1 MIPKKNETLE
11 LEIIDLTH
19 EGLGVAKLD
28 RYPLFIENALPGEK
42 VEALVM
48 KVGKKYGFA
57 KVLKWL
63 EFSSDRN
70 EAIQGELL
78 RTGIADLGHLTYEK
92 QLEFKR
98 KQIQDLLKKN
108 SHLTDIKVAEVI
120 GMVEPVGYR
129 NKAQIPVRKVNGQLE
144 TGFYRKH
151 SHDLVPIEDFLIQ
164 DPVID
169 QIVIKCRDLFR
180 KYGLNA
186 YDETAKTGL
195 IKNVIVRRGFYSHEV
210 MVVIVTTKPKI
221 FRIEQLIEELVAEF
235 PEIKSVLQNIHPDNS
250 NNILS
255 DDFNLLFGQEYITDT
270 LLGNQYYISAPSFY
284 QINTEMAEVL
294 YQEAFRLADLSKDD
308 VVIDAYCG
316 IGTIG
321 LSIANQVQQVY
332 GVESVAEAID
342 DAKINAKLNGIE
354 NVSYRVG
361 RAEDIMPEWVSEG
374 VKPSVIIVDPPR
386 KGLAEGFI
394 ESACEVAPD
403 KIVYISCNPAT
414 FTRDVARF
422 AENGYKLQEVTPVDL
437 FPQTHHVESVVLMS
451 RVDK

>member
-1 MIPKKNETLE
+1 MPKKNEKLE

-19 EGLGVAKLD
+19 EGLGVAKVE

-57 KVLKWL
+57 KVLNWL
-63 EFSSDRN
+63 ERSSDRN

-78 RTGIADLGHLTYEK
+78 RTGIADLGHLKYEK
-92 QLEFKR
+92 QLAFKR

-108 SHLTDIKVAEVI
+108 SHLTEVKVAEVI
-120 GMVEPVGYR
+120 GMPNPIGYR
-129 NKAQIPVRKVNGQLE
+129 NKAQIPVRRVNGQLE

-164 DPVID
+164 DPIID
-169 QIVIKCRDLFR
+169 QIVLKCRDLFR

-186 YDETAKTGL
+186 YDEAEKTGL

-221 FRIEQLIEELVAEF
+221 FRIEQLIEELVVAF
-235 PEIKSVLQNIHPDNS
+235 PEIKSILQNIHPDNS

-255 DDFNLLFGQEYITDT
+255 DNFKLLFGQEYITDK

-294 YQEAFRLADLSKDD
+294 YQEAFKLADLSKDD
-308 VVIDAYCG
+308 IVIDAYCG

-321 LSIANQVQQVY
+321 LSIAKQVHSVF
-332 GVESVAEAID
+332 GVEAVAEAID

-361 RAEDIMPEWVSEG
+361 RAEKIMSEWTSEG

-386 KGLAEGFI
+386 KGLAEEFI
-394 ESACEVAPD
+394 QSACEAKPD

-414 FTRDVARF
+414 FTRDIARF
-422 AENGYKLQEVTPVDL
+422 TEKGFYLQEVTPVDL
-437 FPQTHHVESVVLMS
+437 FPQTHHVETVALMT
-451 RVDK
+451 RKK